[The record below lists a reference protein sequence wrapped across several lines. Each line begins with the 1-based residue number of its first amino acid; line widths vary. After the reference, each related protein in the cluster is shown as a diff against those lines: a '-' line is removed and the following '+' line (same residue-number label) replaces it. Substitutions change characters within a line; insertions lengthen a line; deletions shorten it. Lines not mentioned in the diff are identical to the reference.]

1 MFLCGGDGGSCRCSN
16 MSCSFVTDDFNRV
29 VLVRPKG
36 DNDTD
41 YINASY
47 IKVSLLRSDR
57 DERGGGGGGVCLCVC
72 LIVCLF
78 VCLVD
83 CLLFV
88 WLLGCS
94 GTFCVDLFVCWS
106 VYIFDLKRQTE
117 KKKHVGRQ
125 TGIVAERQADILTER
140 QADRHTG

>member
-1 MFLCGGDGGSCRCSN
+1 ML
-16 MSCSFVTDDFNRV
+16 CSFVTDDFNRV

-57 DERGGGGGGVCLCVC
+57 DERGGGGCL
-72 LIVCLF
+72 LVCLF
-78 VCLVD
+78 D

-94 GTFCVDLFVCWS
+94 RAFCIYLFVCWS
-106 VYIFDLKRQTE
+106 VYTFVLKRQIETQ
-117 KKKHVGRQ
+117 KHVDNQ
-125 TGIVAERQADILTER
+125 TGILAERQADI
-140 QADRHTG
+140 